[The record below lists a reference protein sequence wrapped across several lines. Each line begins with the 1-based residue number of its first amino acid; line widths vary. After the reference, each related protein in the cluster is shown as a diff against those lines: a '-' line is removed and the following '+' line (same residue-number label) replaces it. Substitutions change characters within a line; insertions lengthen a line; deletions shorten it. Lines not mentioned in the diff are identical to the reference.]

1 MKIFDT
7 HVALV
12 LVSAALFIGLAR
24 ESHEGLRGDAV
35 STNAQG
41 APIRR
46 VVSLSPSI
54 TRQMADLGVQDLLVG
69 VTTYHPPLEKKV
81 EVVSTVVQPN
91 LERIYALSPQA
102 VFFSGDDVIALQGER
117 LRVLGLPVIIFEK
130 NFGFDDICRNYIRL
144 AALLGR
150 EAVGRVRV
158 NRYREELSRQ
168 RRAAGVRCA
177 FFVSHNPLVAAG
189 GASFIDAVIRD
200 SGGVNVFGGVDI
212 PYPIVSLETL
222 AAREPEVIISMM
234 PGAVEFFASVLK
246 DIPDCPA
253 LEGGRVFSVKDD
265 HIPYYTPRD
274 YLESVRLI
282 SKLLEGGFPR

>member
-7 HVALV
+7 HIALV

-24 ESHEGLRGDAV
+24 ESREGLQGNTV
-35 STNAQG
+35 STNVHDG
-41 APIRR
+41 SIRR

-54 TRQMADLGVQDLLVG
+54 TRQMADLGAQDLLVG
-69 VTTYHPPLEKKV
+69 VTTYHPPLEKEV

-91 LERIYALSPQA
+91 LERIYALRPQA

-150 EAVGRVRV
+150 EAKGHARVKY
-158 NRYREELSRQ
+158 YREELLRQ
-168 RRAAGVRCA
+168 RRAPGVRCA

-189 GASFIDAVIRD
+189 GSSFIDAVIRD

-234 PGAVEFFASVLK
+234 PGAVEFFSSILK
-246 DIPDCPA
+246 DMPACPA
-253 LEGGRVFSVKDD
+253 LESGRVFSVKDD

-282 SKLLEGGFPR
+282 SMLLDGEHSR